1 MFNFFFKNE
10 GPFKISDILNILKLN
25 HADINMEQNVEDI
38 KDLFTSTKNDIT
50 FFHSLKYK
58 DIAKKTQ
65 ASFCLTTENLKK
77 ELNKDTTQICFPTDI
92 GRQIVTD
99 LNELD
104 RLKENEK
111 LTEKEITELETKIV
125 KQDSIISKLQQKD
138 INNEL
143 IVNGVEEKYELVEED
158 NKELRKDLK
167 WAKIK
172 TNIVE
177 IVSGVLMA
185 TFVYI
190 ELFK

>member
-1 MFNFFFKNE
+1 MK
-10 GPFKISDILNILKLN
+10 KILLL
-25 HADINMEQNVEDI
+25 
-38 KDLFTSTKNDIT
+38 LT
-50 FFHSLKYK
+50 FIFSSYLYS
-58 DIAKKTQ
+58 Q
-65 ASFCLTTENLKK
+65 K

-92 GRQIVTD
+92 GRQIITD

-158 NKELRKDLK
+158 NKDLRKNLK

>member
-1 MFNFFFKNE
+1 MK
-10 GPFKISDILNILKLN
+10 KILLL
-25 HADINMEQNVEDI
+25 
-38 KDLFTSTKNDIT
+38 LT
-50 FFHSLKYK
+50 FIFSSYLYS
-58 DIAKKTQ
+58 Q
-65 ASFCLTTENLKK
+65 K

-111 LTEKEITELETKIV
+111 LTEKEIIELETKIL

>member
-1 MFNFFFKNE
+1 MK
-10 GPFKISDILNILKLN
+10 KILLL
-25 HADINMEQNVEDI
+25 
-38 KDLFTSTKNDIT
+38 LT
-50 FFHSLKYK
+50 FIFSSYLYS
-58 DIAKKTQ
+58 Q
-65 ASFCLTTENLKK
+65 K
-77 ELNKDTTQICFPTDI
+77 ELNKDTTKICFPTDI

>member
-1 MFNFFFKNE
+1 MK
-10 GPFKISDILNILKLN
+10 KILLL
-25 HADINMEQNVEDI
+25 
-38 KDLFTSTKNDIT
+38 LT
-50 FFHSLKYK
+50 FIFSSYLYS
-58 DIAKKTQ
+58 Q
-65 ASFCLTTENLKK
+65 K

-158 NKELRKDLK
+158 NKDLRKNLK

-172 TNIVE
+172 TNIIE

>member
-1 MFNFFFKNE
+1 MK
-10 GPFKISDILNILKLN
+10 KILLL
-25 HADINMEQNVEDI
+25 
-38 KDLFTSTKNDIT
+38 LT
-50 FFHSLKYK
+50 FIFSSYLYS
-58 DIAKKTQ
+58 Q
-65 ASFCLTTENLKK
+65 K

-158 NKELRKDLK
+158 NKDLRKNLK

>member
-1 MFNFFFKNE
+1 MK
-10 GPFKISDILNILKLN
+10 KILLL
-25 HADINMEQNVEDI
+25 
-38 KDLFTSTKNDIT
+38 LT
-50 FFHSLKYK
+50 FIFSSYLYS
-58 DIAKKTQ
+58 Q
-65 ASFCLTTENLKK
+65 K
-77 ELNKDTTQICFPTDI
+77 ELNKDTTKICFPTDI

-104 RLKENEK
+104 R